1 MHWRAGMLA
10 AFSSGFAISFG
21 LILAIGA
28 QNAFVLRQGLTRQ
41 YVTMVVLFCAVSDA
55 VLICAGVFGLGRLF
69 APIMQEFQNIIF
81 AGAAIWLG
89 SYGAMRINSAR
100 LQHRLIAESDGRP
113 CASRWQVLVSIALMT
128 WLNPHVYLDTLLLIA
143 TLSLGLE
150 MAGKL
155 AFATGACLASL
166 IFFCALGF
174 GATRLG
180 PLMKTAR
187 SWQIVDIVIAGIM
200 FVLAISMLAQ
210 TSWF

>member
-1 MHWRAGMLA
+1 MLA

-28 QNAFVLRQGLTRQ
+28 QNAFVLRQGLARQ

-55 VLICAGVFGLGRLF
+55 LLICAGVFGLGRLF
-69 APIMQEFQNIIF
+69 APLMQEFQNVIF
-81 AGAAIWLG
+81 VGAAIWLG
-89 SYGAMRINSAR
+89 VYGGMRLNSAHM
-100 LQHRLIAESDGRP
+100 QTHQIDASASHTDT
-113 CASRWQVLVSIALMT
+113 SRWQVLVSIALMT
-128 WLNPHVYLDTLLLIA
+128 WLNPHVYLDTLLLIG

-150 MAGKL
+150 MAGKI

-166 IFFCALGF
+166 TFFCALGF
-174 GATRLG
+174 GATRLS

-187 SWQIVDIVIAGIM
+187 SWQIVDAVIACIM